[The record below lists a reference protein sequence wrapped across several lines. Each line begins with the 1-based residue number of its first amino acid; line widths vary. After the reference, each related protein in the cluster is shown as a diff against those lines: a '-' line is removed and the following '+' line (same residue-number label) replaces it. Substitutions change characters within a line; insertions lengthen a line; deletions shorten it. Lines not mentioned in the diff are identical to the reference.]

1 MVARRARLR
10 GERGLDGLQPAGG
23 VPRGDRAD
31 LDRLAL
37 LLRLLLQVH
46 APAQVSGADEV
57 AAEVLPKEV
66 LLLAVWV
73 VLLWVAA
80 AVLRPGIAR
89 HPQVKEL
96 LGV

>member
-1 MVARRARLR
+1 M
-10 GERGLDGLQPAGG
+10 
-23 VPRGDRAD
+23 
-31 LDRLAL
+31 
-37 LLRLLLQVH
+37 
-46 APAQVSGADEV
+46 SGADEV

-66 LLLAVWV
+66 LLLAVWA

-89 HPQVKEL
+89 HLQVKEL

>member
-1 MVARRARLR
+1 M
-10 GERGLDGLQPAGG
+10 
-23 VPRGDRAD
+23 
-31 LDRLAL
+31 
-37 LLRLLLQVH
+37 
-46 APAQVSGADEV
+46 SGADEV
-57 AAEVLPKEV
+57 AVEVLPKEV
-66 LLLAVWV
+66 LLLAVWA